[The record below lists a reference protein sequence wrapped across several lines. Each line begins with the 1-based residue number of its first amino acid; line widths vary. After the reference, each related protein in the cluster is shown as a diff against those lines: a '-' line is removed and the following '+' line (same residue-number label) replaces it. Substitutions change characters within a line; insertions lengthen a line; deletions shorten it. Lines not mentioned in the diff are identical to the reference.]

1 MSSDSIVQWRSDYHV
16 IRDVSWAGRLPRHN
30 QDAES
35 RIRRH
40 PAAHSR
46 SNLQP
51 DGVWPNGAPQPQNA
65 LAADAQPGLQLEL
78 IILILGPSGAKSG
91 LHAHRSLESADRQGA
106 LDAVPTHRYRPQWR
120 SL

>member
-16 IRDVSWAGRLPRHN
+16 IREFSWAGRLPRPN

-51 DGVWPNGAPQPQNA
+51 DGVWQNGAPQPQNA
-65 LAADAQPGLQLEL
+65 LAADAQPGLAPRPRLEL
-78 IILILGPSGAKSG
+78 ITLVLGPAGAQPG
-91 LHAHRSLESADRQGA
+91 LHAHRSLESA
-106 LDAVPTHRYRPQWR
+106 
-120 SL
+120 